1 MIISFWQRILLNFPF
16 SDEIPIHECNYFEQF
31 IMGIQCVPLN
41 KIIFNTLKVTKISA
55 YGNFAKIKPD

>member
-16 SDEIPIHECNYFEQF
+16 PDEIPIHKSNDYKQF

-55 YGNFAKIKPD
+55 YGNFAKIKPA